1 MTTTVEE
8 ILERKSHAVI
18 RDAEA
23 APTHDIRESLFELEA
38 KGEIIVQR
46 VPENHVEVTTKYG
59 RTKKIPIEHTWHH
72 KSCGQCG
79 HIPGY
84 TSSIFWLHRQFG
96 LDYIDP
102 TDQTSC
108 TGWNY
113 YASATSNAAAQ
124 AAVMSRNFAAAYE
137 TGYFPMIHCGTSYG
151 HYKEIREQLVH
162 HKELRDEV
170 RRILDKLGKPLV
182 IPEELV

>member
-1 MTTTVEE
+1 MTTTIEE
-8 ILERKSHAVI
+8 ILERKSHAVM
-18 RDAEA
+18 RDAKV
-23 APTHDIRESLFELEA
+23 APTHDIRETLYELEA

-113 YASATSNAAAQ
+113 YASAT
-124 AAVMSRNFAAAYE
+124 
-137 TGYFPMIHCGTSYG
+137 
-151 HYKEIREQLVH
+151 
-162 HKELRDEV
+162 
-170 RRILDKLGKPLV
+170 IL
-182 IPEELV
+182 